1 MLPSAR
7 LNAEHY
13 MNVILP
19 LREISAVVMNAVAL
33 GIRPSITIMAI
44 MTVRSIFLSSITAVM
59 RSKGS
64 SMIT

>member
-1 MLPSAR
+1 
-7 LNAEHY
+7 

-33 GIRPSITIMAI
+33 GIRPSITIMAV

-64 SMIT
+64 IMIT

>member
-64 SMIT
+64 IMIT

>member
-1 MLPSAR
+1 MEVNVSR
-7 LNAEHY
+7 KHY

-33 GIRPSITIMAI
+33 GIRPSITVMAV

-64 SMIT
+64 IMIT